1 MENYP
6 TKSVVEGNLIFL
18 SSMDGRDEK
27 TGRVSSDVFEQQMT
41 VALDKIRAA
50 MEAAGS
56 SMNNI
61 VRTFI
66 VIKKLEDYPRMRK
79 TEVEYYQK
87 HAPLLVEDPPASTF
101 IETNPLASPE
111 LLVQIDITGVISR
124 DEPGSELKFYPEIW
138 AGKKLAYPHVPA
150 EHPKF
155 ATSAVLGNLVFVSG
169 CEALNPETVKTETD
183 DFEEQT
189 IICFD
194 KINKALGDV
203 GSSMDNIFKTNMLL
217 TNPDNYC
224 EMRRIEYAYYQK
236 HAPFLV
242 MEPPVSTCIM
252 PTSLARPEFQIEIE
266 AFAVI
271 TKDAPDCELL
281 LFPEYWGGRKLACPG
296 VAPGMALFAQTA
308 KVGNLIFTSGRQ
320 AYKSSEVFEQQ
331 MVGALDHVKMA
342 LEATGSSMNN
352 IIKTHVL
359 LTNPGNYSSMR
370 KTEVEYYRKNAP
382 LLVEQPPASSCFVVK
397 SLDRPGYSVE
407 IDVMAV
413 FSRGK

>member
-1 MENYP
+1 MESYP
-6 TKSVVEGNLIFL
+6 TKSIVEGNLIFL

-27 TGRVSSDVFEQQMT
+27 TGMGSSDVFEQQMII
-41 VALDKIRAA
+41 ALDKIRVA

-61 VRTFI
+61 VRTLI

-111 LLVQIDITGVISR
+111 LLVQIDVTGVISR
-124 DEPGSELKFYPEIW
+124 DESGNELTFYPEIW
-138 AGKKLAYPHVPA
+138 AGKKLAYPHVPV

-155 ATSAVLGNLVFVSG
+155 AKSAVMGNLVFVSG
-169 CEALNPETVKTETD
+169 CEALNPETVRTETD

-189 IICFD
+189 IICLD
-194 KINKALGDV
+194 KIKMALEEV

-217 TNPDNYC
+217 TNPDKYC

-242 MEPPVSTCIM
+242 TEPPVSTCIM
-252 PTSLARPEFQIEIE
+252 PSSLARPEFQIEIE

-271 TKDAPDCELL
+271 SKDAPGCELRM
-281 LFPEYWGGRKLACPG
+281 FPESLGQRKLVCLD
-296 VAPGMALFAQTA
+296 VAPGMALFAQA
-308 KVGNLIFTSGRQ
+308 ARVGNLIFTSGRQ
-320 AYKSSEVFEQQ
+320 AFKSSGVFEEQ

-359 LTNPGNYSSMR
+359 LTRPENYSSMR
-370 KTEVEYYRKNAP
+370 KAEMEYYRKNAP
-382 LLVEQPPASSCFVVK
+382 LLAEQPPASSCFVVK

-407 IDVMAV
+407 IDAIAIV
-413 FSRGK
+413 SREK